1 MDNPGTR
8 AILGGMAPDCD
19 ILIIGGG
26 LNGPALALALAGA
39 GLRVA
44 IIDARPPPARA
55 EAGFDG
61 RAYALS
67 IASVRLL
74 QAVGVWGLVRP
85 VAQPILKVIASDG
98 RIGPGPGPLWLE
110 FDNAEIEE
118 GPMGHLVEDRH
129 LYAALVQAMSAQ
141 SRITRL
147 GGHGAVAQE
156 IGPQAA
162 VVTLDSGQRLTGRVL
177 IGADGRASGVAARA
191 GIRRQ
196 GHGYGQTALV
206 CAVRHERDHQGRAH
220 QLFTP
225 GGPFAILP
233 LVGGHHSSVV
243 WSEPDGS
250 AAAIAALGDGD
261 FLTSLGARFGSFM
274 GPIALAGARF
284 SYPLSLSLAERFAGP
299 RLALVGD
306 AAHGVHPLAGQGLNL
321 GLRDVA
327 ALAEVLVDAS
337 RRGEDVGALDVMTRY
352 QTWRRAE
359 AMALALGMDAV
370 NALFSNDNP
379 ILRAGRDLGL
389 GLINALPGARRAFI
403 RQAAGLSGSMP
414 RLMTGRAL

>member
-1 MDNPGTR
+1 MDNPVAW
-8 AILGGMAPDCD
+8 AILGGMTPDHD
-19 ILIIGGG
+19 VLIIGGG

-44 IIDARPPPARA
+44 IIDARAAPARA

-74 QAVGVWGLVRP
+74 EAVGVWPLVRHT
-85 VAQPILKVIASDG
+85 AQPILKVIASDG
-98 RIGPGPGPLWLE
+98 RVGAGPGPLWLE
-110 FDNAEIEE
+110 FDHAEIEE
-118 GPMGHLVEDRH
+118 GPMGHMVEDRH
-129 LYAALVQAMSAQ
+129 LYAALLRAMSA
-141 SRITRL
+141 RAGITL
-147 GGHGAVAQE
+147 FSGQDAMAQE
-156 IGPQAA
+156 SGGPG
-162 VVTLDSGQRLTGRVL
+162 VTVTLADGKRLTGKVL

-206 CAVRHERDHQGRAH
+206 CAVHHEKDHKGQAH

-233 LVGGHHSSVV
+233 LAGGQHSSVV
-243 WSEPDGS
+243 WSEPDAS
-250 AAAIAALGDGD
+250 AAAIAALNDDD
-261 FLTSLGARFGSFM
+261 FLTALGARFGSFL
-274 GPIALAGARF
+274 GPLALAGARF
-284 SYPLSLSLAERFAGP
+284 SYPLSLTLAERFAAP

-327 ALAEVLVDAS
+327 ALAEVVVDAQ
-337 RRGEDVGALDVMTRY
+337 RRGEDIGALDVLTRY
-352 QTWRRAE
+352 QSWRRGE

-403 RQAAGLSGSMP
+403 RQAAGLSGAVP
-414 RLMTGRAL
+414 RLMAGRAL